1 MIARQPGHFELRTLA
16 WPVPLHSV
24 PTLCEEMDIDIAQIP
39 FAFSFF
45 PGLPRNGAL
54 SLSLMVEWKP
64 G

>member
-39 FAFSFF
+39 FAFFLFSR
-45 PGLPRNGAL
+45 PAEECIE
-54 SLSLMVEWKP
+54 S
-64 G
+64 